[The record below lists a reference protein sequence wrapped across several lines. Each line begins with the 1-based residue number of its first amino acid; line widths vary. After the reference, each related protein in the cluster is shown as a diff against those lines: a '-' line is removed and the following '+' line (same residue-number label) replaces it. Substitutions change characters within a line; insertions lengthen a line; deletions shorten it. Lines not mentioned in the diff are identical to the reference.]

1 VELLTEIWSDYH
13 QETLC
18 RPIPRRL
25 PEPPDQ
31 RQMLKA
37 EIKFFVQSIQ
47 EKAKA
52 HGRFVEFLVKNYRCN
67 FFAHHILSWRQD
79 IHCFTALYCCLR
91 FYFINY

>member
-1 VELLTEIWSDYH
+1 VQAEMLVEIWRDYR

-18 RPIPRRL
+18 RPVCPRL

-31 RQMLKA
+31 REMLKA

-52 HGRFVEFLVKNYRCN
+52 NGRLGV
-67 FFAHHILSWRQD
+67 
-79 IHCFTALYCCLR
+79 
-91 FYFINY
+91 